1 MRRRSVVFLLA
12 AAILMAPGLSTA
24 QSLAEFEARLT
35 EFTLDNGLKFLV
47 FERHDAP
54 VVSFVT
60 HANVGSVDEQLG
72 ITGIAHV
79 FEHMAFKGT
88 STIGTKNYREEKKV
102 LEKIDR
108 VFEALRREKL
118 RGHLADSARIRQ
130 LTEEFARL
138 EEEADRWIE
147 HDEFERAIE
156 KEGGTSLNA
165 TTGPDATRY
174 FYSLPAN
181 KLELWMSLES
191 ERFRD
196 PVLREFFREKNVVL
210 EELRLGQN
218 NPLRRLIEDLQAVA
232 YEVHPYGRPVIG
244 YKSDLELMTRQQA
257 YDFFRRYYGANNL
270 TIAIVGDVN
279 PAEVKRLAQIY
290 FGRLPKTS
298 PPDPV
303 ITEEPEQEGERRF
316 ELEAAAQPFVIM
328 AFHRPSVNHPDDAVF
343 EVLTDILG
351 LGRTSRLYTRL
362 VKKEKIA
369 VQASAFSGLTG
380 EKYPGLFVCYAV
392 PSRGHSSHECEAS
405 ILDEIEKIKREPVT
419 AEELQKAKD
428 RARANLVRQL
438 QSNLDL
444 AIQLAYYQVIT
455 GDWRNLFKK
464 LDEIQAVTTEDVMRV
479 AKTYLTKRNRTVGH
493 LVPTFQQP
501 AN

>member
-1 MRRRSVVFLLA
+1 MRRRLVTFSLALAFLV
-12 AAILMAPGLSTA
+12 PGLTQA
-24 QSLAEFEARLT
+24 QNLADFEARLT
-35 EFTLDNGLKFLV
+35 KFTLDNGLKFLV

-88 STIGTKNYREEKKV
+88 STIGTKDFAKEKKI
-102 LEKIDR
+102 LDEMER
-108 VFEALRREKL
+108 VFQALRRERLK
-118 RGHLADSARIRQ
+118 GHLADSSKIRQ
-130 LTEEFARL
+130 LSEEFARL
-138 EEEADRWIE
+138 EREADRYIE
-147 HDEFERAIE
+147 HDEYERVIDR
-156 KEGGTSLNA
+156 EGGTNLNA

-174 FYSLPAN
+174 FYSLPSN

-196 PVLREFFREKNVVL
+196 PVLREFYKEKNVVL

-218 NPLRRLIEDLQAVA
+218 NPIRRLIEDLQAVA

-244 YKSDLELMTRQQA
+244 YKSDLELLTCQQA

-279 PAEVKRLAQIY
+279 PEEVKRLAKIY
-290 FGRLPKTS
+290 FGRLPKGE

-316 ELEAAAQPFVIM
+316 ELEAPAQPFVIM
-328 AFHRPSVNHPDDAVF
+328 AFHRPSINHPDDAVF

-351 LGRTSRLYTRL
+351 QGRTSRLYTRL
-362 VKKEKIA
+362 VKQEKIA
-369 VQASAFSGLTG
+369 VQVSAFSGLTG

-392 PSRGHSSHECEAS
+392 PARGHTNQECEAS
-405 ILDEIEKIKREPVT
+405 MLDEIEKIKREPVT
-419 AEELQKAKD
+419 PEELQKAKD

-438 QSNLDL
+438 QDNLGL
-444 AIQLAYYQVIT
+444 AMELAYYEVIT

-464 LDEIQAVTTEDVMRV
+464 LDEIQAVSAEDVRRV
-479 AKTYLTKRNRTVGH
+479 ASTYLTKRNRTVGH
-493 LVPTFQQP
+493 LVPVFAQT